1 MKKLLA
7 QLVAFGIVGIVATGI
22 DFAVLFMLH
31 QLFGLDS
38 VVASVI
44 SFVVS
49 LVFNYV
55 ASMRYVFERRSDISR
70 AHEFVLFVILS
81 LVGLA
86 LNSGLMFGGRAL
98 FEAQGIAYEQSQY
111 YLLVKVF
118 ATAVVMGWNFI
129 SRKLWLDAGREA

>member
-1 MKKLLA
+1 MKHLFA
-7 QLVAFGIVGIVATGI
+7 QLVKFGIVGVVATGI
-22 DFAVLFMLH
+22 DFAVLFVLH

-49 LVFNYV
+49 LIFNYV
-55 ASMRYVFERRSDISR
+55 ASMHYVFERRSDISR
-70 AHEFVLFVILS
+70 THEFVLFVVLS

-86 LNSGLMFGGRAL
+86 LNSGLMYAGRAI
-98 FEAQGIAYEQSQY
+98 FVARGVAYEQSQY

-118 ATAVVMGWNFI
+118 ATAVVMGWNFV
-129 SRKLWLDAGREA
+129 SRKLWLDAGKEA